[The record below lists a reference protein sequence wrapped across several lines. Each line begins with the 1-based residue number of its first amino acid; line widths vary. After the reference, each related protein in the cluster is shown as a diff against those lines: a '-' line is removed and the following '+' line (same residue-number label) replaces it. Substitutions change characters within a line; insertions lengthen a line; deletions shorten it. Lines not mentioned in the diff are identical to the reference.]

1 MDSSTIVALLVGVA
15 VGTYFHKEVE
25 NVVPALKNTNSSE
38 VAETT
43 E

>member
-1 MDSSTIVALLVGVA
+1 MDSSTIITLLVGVA

-25 NVVPALKNTNSSE
+25 KVVPALKNTNDSA
-38 VAETT
+38 VTETT